1 MESVSGLNNREVER
15 NANLASG
22 RSSCL
27 EQFPGVQVSADVTDH
42 RCTELGGKLIGQP
55 TIVRRCA
62 PCRRSRAHSAR
73 AHCRSRC
80 PTTVVSQIL
89 RRKYKLDP
97 YDDSSLPLGGSGDK
111 SKRGWTSRAWHA
123 TKRVLVSP
131 VRFYIEAAYLS
142 RPSITSKEAR
152 ANEWAALHSPH
163 RYILSILV
171 GFGPPGYVRFDSAPT
186 RGCHGSLTRA
196 PRFARSPVLLECPI
210 SIGNHNLTHCGEL
223 HLRDISRSVP
233 CLA

>member
-15 NANLASG
+15 NASLASG

-89 RRKYKLDP
+89 RRKYKFDP

-123 TKRVLVSP
+123 TKRVLLSP

-186 RGCHGSLTRA
+186 CGCHGSLTRA
-196 PRFARSPVLLECPI
+196 PRFARSPVLLERPI
-210 SIGNHNLTHCGEL
+210 PIGNHNLTHCGEL
-223 HLRDISRSVP
+223 HLRDISLSVP